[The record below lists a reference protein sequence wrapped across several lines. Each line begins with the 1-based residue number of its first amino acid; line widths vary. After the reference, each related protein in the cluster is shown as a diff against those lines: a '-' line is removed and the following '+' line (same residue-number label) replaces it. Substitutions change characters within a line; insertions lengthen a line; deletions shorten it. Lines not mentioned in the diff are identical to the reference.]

1 MESFLVQGWLH
12 NTRSSFHVGHNSSK
26 KSSSRSRSSLEIRG
40 AVAPLPVRARSHT
53 TPTGKPHRFIHAHV
67 GKEHLTHNLHMEQDP
82 INMLLFTMQRTHLN
96 HDNPVYV
103 SHMNSAASWSQET
116 ELARPN
122 TLEPCA
128 ELLVTI
134 TLLERQQTLKVV
146 LNSARNLLPKRSEMT
161 VDPFAIV
168 WLVHGRTLLDR
179 RITRSKYKTR
189 NPVFNETFVFSVEGE
204 ELENLQLVSNMNS
217 PTGQDE
223 IGHVLI
229 GKSGSPLGQA
239 LWKSIIS
246 KPDQKITKWQPLT
259 LKW

>member
-161 VDPFAIV
+161 VGMEDS
-168 WLVHGRTLLDR
+168 TLIPLER
-179 RITRSKYKTR
+179 FVSCRSICNR
-189 NPVFNETFVFSVEGE
+189 
-204 ELENLQLVSNMNS
+204 LVS
-217 PTGQDE
+217 TWQDIAGQTHHP
-223 IGHVLI
+223 IKI
-229 GKSGSPLGQA
+229 QNKKSSF
-239 LWKSIIS
+239 
-246 KPDQKITKWQPLT
+246 
-259 LKW
+259 